1 MTTVTLAQVAERA
14 GVSTATVSM
23 VLRNRGEYLRLH
35 ATVC

>member
-23 VLRNRGEYLRLH
+23 VLRNRGADLASH
-35 ATVC
+35 P